1 MDPIFP
7 NEESQQV
14 IHGTPG
20 CAQVKSVSSQKCQ
33 PQVDPELTV
42 KVNLTINLLCQLLS
56 QIARGGGGTCL
67 LFKVFASLIPG
78 LWIVGGIMIKGTCG
92 WSREEARTLN
102 INLSFSFMPA
112 GLV

>member
-42 KVNLTINLLCQLLS
+42 KVNLTINLLCQPLS
-56 QIARGGGGTCL
+56 QIARGEGVPACSSRFL
-67 LFKVFASLIPG
+67 PVLSQD
-78 LWIVGGIMIKGTCG
+78 CG
-92 WSREEARTLN
+92 
-102 INLSFSFMPA
+102 
-112 GLV
+112 